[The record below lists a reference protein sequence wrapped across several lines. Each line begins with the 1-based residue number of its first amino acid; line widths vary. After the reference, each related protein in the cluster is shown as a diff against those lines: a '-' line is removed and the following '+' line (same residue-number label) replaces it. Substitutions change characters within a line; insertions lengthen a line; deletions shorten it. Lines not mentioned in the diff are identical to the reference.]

1 MAWPGHCLY
10 GSGNRRSDTHGP
22 MIHPLRQTKFPE
34 EHPDPIISYVGTE
47 PAGSVTRPHAHGRAQ
62 LFHILRGSVTVATQ
76 GGSFVVPPERAIFIP
91 PGVLHHSSYH
101 TETEVRFLYM
111 RPEGLPAMP
120 EEPFVVQVT
129 ALLRELILA
138 FMACAP
144 DYDAD
149 DATGRLAAVLVD
161 QIATSHVA
169 PLHLPIP
176 EEPRLREAIR
186 PLIDDPAAGLSAA
199 DLAGRANLSLRSF
212 ERHFPAATGLSFRAW
227 RRQAKLM
234 KAVEWLSQGMAVGEV
249 SDRLGYEGPSA
260 FVATFKKSFGVTP
273 GRYFS
278 R

>member
-1 MAWPGHCLY
+1 
-10 GSGNRRSDTHGP
+10 
-22 MIHPLRQTKFPE
+22 MIHPARLERLPE
-34 EHPDPIISYVGTE
+34 EHPDPIISYVGQE
-47 PAGSVTRPHAHGRAQ
+47 KAGAVTVPHAHARAQ
-62 LFHILRGSVTVATQ
+62 LFHILRGSVTVVTQ
-76 GGSFVVPPERAIFIP
+76 AGTFVVPPERAIFIP
-91 PGVLHHSSYH
+91 PNVIHNSTYH
-101 TETEVRFLYM
+101 TDTDLGFLYM
-111 RPEGLPAMP
+111 QPDGLPEMP
-120 EEPFVVQVT
+120 DAPFVVQVT

-144 DYDAD
+144 DYDAG

-161 QIATSHVA
+161 QIAASHVA

-186 PLIDDPAAGLSAA
+186 PLIENPAAALSAA